1 MIREYSESDK
11 PEVVKL
17 LQFNTPEYFD
27 PSEEIEFIDYL
38 DNKIEDYFVVL
49 RNSKIVGAGGIN
61 YFPDESMSRIS
72 WDMIHPDYQGK
83 GVGKEL
89 TQYRIDLIKA
99 SSKNIELIVVRT
111 TQLTYKFYK
120 KMGFVLDK
128 IEKDYWAKDFD
139 LYQMK
144 MRNNKSYKVL

>member
-1 MIREYSESDK
+1 MIRAYSESDK
-11 PEVVKL
+11 PEVIKL
-17 LQFNTPEYFD
+17 LQLNTPEYFD

-49 RNSKIVGAGGIN
+49 RKSKIVGAGGIN
-61 YFPDESMSRIS
+61 YFPDENMSRIS

-89 TQYRIDLIKA
+89 IQYRIELIKA

-111 TQLTYKFYK
+111 SQLTYKFYK
-120 KMGFVLDK
+120 KMGFELDK
-128 IEKDYWAKDFD
+128 IEKDFWAKGFD
-139 LYQMK
+139 LYQMIIK
-144 MRNNKSYKVL
+144 NKVI

>member
-11 PEVVKL
+11 TEVIKL
-17 LQFNTPEYFD
+17 LQLNTPEYFD
-27 PSEEIEFIDYL
+27 PTEEIEFIDYL
-38 DNKIEDYFVVL
+38 DNKIQDYFVVL
-49 RNSKIVGAGGIN
+49 RNSKIVGAGGVN
-61 YFPDESMSRIS
+61 YFPDENTARIS

-89 TQYRIDLIKA
+89 TQYRIDLIKTSA
-99 SSKNIELIVVRT
+99 KNIEWIVVRT

-128 IEKDYWAKDFD
+128 IEKDFWAKGFD
-139 LYQMK
+139 LYQMII
-144 MRNNKSYKVL
+144 RNNKRY